1 MPRLY
6 LSLYSISGLGSVV
19 IPVTLEENVLELH
32 QFLYVDKEEAGEDEE
47 GYEPSEE
54 VMRVNN
60 KIESLVGP
68 RTAMIEE
75 KKEEPHYQD
84 RRLYP
89 LSSQMENRL
98 IQTTC
103 NLQSILHMIKSL

>member
-6 LSLYSISGLGSVV
+6 LSLYSITSNCIFAL
-19 IPVTLEENVLELH
+19 VLELH

-75 KKEEPHYQD
+75 KKEEPEIVSVVFANGK
-84 RRLYP
+84 P
-89 LSSQMENRL
+89 LDSD
-98 IQTTC
+98 
-103 NLQSILHMIKSL
+103 NL